1 MRGVLLAIG
10 LLICAQPLRAAAQSP
25 GPDGLEIKPD
35 RQSKFG
41 KAIERPLRPVDR
53 DTPLYLAADSVIED
67 ADRKRVVMQGNVEIY
82 YNSYILTA
90 DKMVLDRDANKL
102 TAEGNAQLKAPNG
115 QLTRTE
121 RMEATDDLRE
131 ALVKTL
137 AKTNCTDNPRCMA
150 LVPDDADCFI
160 WANVCIPKTWQPLPK
175 P

>member
-1 MRGVLLAIG
+1 MRSVLLAIA

-25 GPDGLEIKPD
+25 DSAQLESKPD

-41 KAIERPLRPVDR
+41 KAKKWPPLPVDR
-53 DTPLYLAADSVIED
+53 GQPLYLAADSVVED

-82 YNSYILTA
+82 YDNYILTA

-102 TAEGNAQLKAPNG
+102 TAEGNARLMAPNG
-115 QLTRTE
+115 QLTRAE
-121 RMEATDDLRE
+121 RIEATDDLRE

-137 AKTNCTDNPRCMA
+137 AKTDCSNNPRCMA

-160 WANVCIPKTWQPLPK
+160 WANVCIPKGWKPLGD
-175 P
+175 